1 MSKKRGTLMISIKY
15 KGAGGAF
22 IPGVPA
28 RDLTQSEFESLPGE
42 TQKACIASG
51 LYSEEKRED
60 ENGEQ

>member
-1 MSKKRGTLMISIKY
+1 MISIKY